1 MQLARISFDILGVIP
16 ARPSRVEVRTTRPG
30 RTIELVEAT
39 LSVDDRV
46 AVRAQ
51 AWRLATHDSAPVAG
65 VELDGIPGPDDLVP
79 WDGADTWR
87 GGYIRGL
94 EFRIDPRRRPGRT
107 IAWIRTSNALVH
119 GETCSP
125 TADLV
130 RLVDTAN
137 GIAVRVSPDEWMF
150 PNVDLAIHLF
160 REPVRGLGRVRHA
173 SLDGHDRARRH
184 VDDAARRA
192 GTGRSGRAGAHRAT
206 TARLPVTTPLATGPT
221 PDTRVNPSGSHGV
234 RTSSVRPTDRAPA
247 ATMGPRARAHNAAED
262 GRDDRGEHEDD
273 PHGPP
278 GQRRRGDVRDRGAAG
293 HADGLRRRH
302 RHADTVDLGRVA
314 RRARPPTTRA
324 TRPRRPRRPDLPP
337 RNDGARP
344 HDHGADDHGARS
356 DDHEP
361 HDQSH
366 DDDPRASP
374 HRDGHGTRAA
384 RQPGR
389 APRRRH
395 GLGRQGPPVA
405 AARRRPDVRHHRR
418 RLRLRRGDGSR
429 LLPARQRAARRRHEA
444 DRRGARGAPRPIGI
458 AQAPRSVKTSRCA
471 CGSSGRLLDDIDRRL
486 VRLDGQPARTQL
498 PA

>member
-1 MQLARISFDILGVIP
+1 MSSNAPETDTRGLDALAPAFYRRLGDDLFLPTLQTQGAWREDEQHMAPVSGILTHAIDAHEPREDMQLARLSFDILGVIP

-160 REPVRGLGRVRHA
+160 REPVRGWVGF
-173 SLDGHDRARRH
+173 
-184 VDDAARRA
+184 
-192 GTGRSGRAGAHRAT
+192 
-206 TARLPVTTPLATGPT
+206 
-221 PDTRVNPSGSHGV
+221 DTRVSMGTTGLGV
-234 RTSSVRPTDRAPA
+234 TSTTLHDEQ
-247 ATMGPRARAHNAAED
+247 GP
-262 GRDDRGEHEDD
+262 
-273 PHGPP
+273 
-278 GQRRRGDVRDRGAAG
+278 V
-293 HADGLRRRH
+293 
-302 RHADTVDLGRVA
+302 
-314 RRARPPTTRA
+314 
-324 TRPRRPRRPDLPP
+324 
-337 RNDGARP
+337 
-344 HDHGADDHGARS
+344 
-356 DDHEP
+356 
-361 HDQSH
+361 
-366 DDDPRASP
+366 
-374 HRDGHGTRAA
+374 
-384 RQPGR
+384 GR
-389 APRRRH
+389 AEQV
-395 GLGRQGPPVA
+395 LTV
-405 AARRRPDVRHHRR
+405 R
-418 RLRLRRGDGSR
+418 RLPG
-429 LLPARQRAARRRHEA
+429 
-444 DRRGARGAPRPIGI
+444 
-458 AQAPRSVKTSRCA
+458 
-471 CGSSGRLLDDIDRRL
+471 
-486 VRLDGQPARTQL
+486 
-498 PA
+498 